1 MMRPGRSAYVWLT
14 AAVLAGVSLPSA
26 VRSQVITPAPPGLPA
41 PEPEGAHAA
50 STREL
55 VKRLH
60 RARQL
65 LEDKNDAEAVRLLQA
80 ILENDEDAFYFPD
93 QEDKTKERS
102 LKLEAQTLLGDMPEE
117 GRDVYEKQ
125 YGPAARRLF
134 EEAVRLHDAEGLAL
148 VARRYFHTSWGYEA
162 AYRLAAD
169 HLDHE
174 RAQTAALCFER
185 LRSVPRAADRF
196 EPYLSIKTALS
207 WMQAGSNERAIQ
219 VLAELK
225 AAHRGKSLT
234 LGGRDVPLFDD
245 PARALAWLTALAG
258 VSPTG
263 PAATADQW
271 PLVGGDSRRNAVSA
285 GGGPYLNRFW
295 RSVTTVGAT
304 PTADNDALVARTFH
318 ERRPAVAPDNTD
330 DPTTAPLLSSFLPL
344 IVDDLVIGR
353 SIGDVRA
360 YELATGKLVWATGE
374 KDQLLVEML
383 RAPAVPQAQL
393 AGTGPLAL
401 LLANRGWEDA
411 TFGALSS
418 DGESVFAIEDLGMGM
433 AGLVALRAPALRDY
447 NRLVAYDVKTGRAM
461 WEVGGPRSENA
472 EPLDGTCFLGAPLIL
487 DRRLYVLG
495 ESGSEVRLF
504 VLDPRNGRL
513 EWVQTVNAD
522 TGASNGLF
530 TRGQSGLSP
539 SYSGEILVC
548 PVGSDQVVAVDV
560 TRRSLAWRHKFFNV
574 AEMYDPRRQQALFV
588 QQQRL
593 IAAQGGSPID
603 QNRWLDSLALIADMR
618 VVVTPRD
625 TNDIYCLNL
634 LDGSLVWKKPRGEG
648 LFVAGIHQGKVLVVG
663 RSYVQALNLTD
674 GEPSWPEPA
683 SIPVPSGRGFVA
695 GDYLHLPLATAEV
708 ATISLRDGRVV
719 ARARSL
725 AGNVPGNLV
734 AVRGTVVSQG
744 PDFVEAFRQLDA
756 LETEIADALARNP
769 ADAQA
774 LALRGEIELQRG
786 KFGEAYADLKRVL
799 ELKSDD
805 AAVRSL
811 LVGSLLEGLR
821 VDFGS
826 YRRLEADIERL
837 LTEPEERSAFLWLT
851 AQGLKRAGESRAAL
865 AALLRFGDPQVS
877 DRELERVD
885 GALVVRRDR
894 LVRARAGELY
904 ASASPAIRREMD
916 DEYRA
921 RVEALQE
928 KKDLPAIRRF
938 LQYFGD
944 LADTGGLPQLSVELP
959 SPDGDWLDDELRIA
973 PLGDSPDDQVAAAA
987 TARMAQLLLAA
998 ERPRDA
1004 LAFIRR
1010 LETKWPDTACLD
1022 GKTGRALAEEWLKRN
1037 EIQRELA
1044 LDASWPSGLVEVERI
1059 GPIAGISPTQRAFE
1073 VPIAGDRRP
1082 FFNDTALYVNTNWKD
1097 FFARDGLGR
1106 QLWKVVL
1113 DTQTQPINVLYNRAW
1128 ICGHFLLISVGAQVL
1143 AIDTLGTAD
1152 QPGARLLWKINL
1164 SSAGRGNA
1172 APRVLGGNAR
1182 RRIMPFN
1189 QFGEQ
1194 VGSIGPVTR
1203 RHVTLLNG
1211 HKLMAVEPLTGKP
1224 LWMREGVAPGTDLFG
1239 DEELLYA
1246 VAPGGGPAVVYNP
1259 LDGTI
1264 LGNRALPPER
1274 PRLDYIGR
1282 RIVTRQVRDAHFVV
1296 ALHDPWSARD
1306 EWSRTFEDG
1315 SEVALVES
1323 DEVAVLEPSGKFTVL
1338 SLADGR
1344 MTFESATDPE
1354 PQIRQLYVIRSHE
1367 HYVLIANQVAGNAIP
1382 GVQWQQVT
1390 PQAVAVRGRVYGFD
1404 RASGKRL
1411 WKRDIERHGIDLH
1424 QPSELPILA
1433 LMSSFTPLRPNG
1445 QGQESGLTIIDKRNG
1460 QVVFDDRK
1468 FDEPLLFIDYGIDIE
1483 QKQLELR
1490 LFKSTLR
1497 LTFTDKPLPN

>member
-1 MMRPGRSAYVWLT
+1 MRPGRLAYVCLT
-14 AAVLAGVSLPSA
+14 AGVLAGVSPATVASA
-26 VRSQVITPAPPGLPA
+26 QVITPAPPGPPA
-41 PEPEGAHAA
+41 HDPEGAHAA

-55 VKRLH
+55 VKRLN
-60 RARQL
+60 RGRQL
-65 LEDKNDAEAVRLLQA
+65 LEDKNYAEGVRLLQV
-80 ILENDEDAFYFPD
+80 ILENDEDAFFYPD
-93 QEDKTKERS
+93 QVDKTKERS

-134 EEAVRLHDAEGLAL
+134 EEAGRLHDADGLAL

-185 LRSVPRAADRF
+185 LRSVPRAAGRF

-207 WMQAGSNERAIQ
+207 WMQAGFNDRATQ
-219 VLAELK
+219 VLAEMK
-225 AAHRGKSLT
+225 AAHRGRSLT

-245 PARALAWLTALAG
+245 PARALVWLTAIAG
-258 VSPTG
+258 LSQGG
-263 PAATADQW
+263 PAAAADQW
-271 PLVGGDSRRNAVSA
+271 PLVGGDPRRNAVSV
-285 GGGPYLNRFW
+285 GGSPYLNRSTW
-295 RSVTTVGAT
+295 RTPTTDGAT
-304 PTADNDALVARTFH
+304 PTPDNDALVARTFH
-318 ERRPAVAPDNTD
+318 ERRPAVVPDSAD
-330 DPTTAPLLSSFLPL
+330 DVTVGPLLPGFLPL
-344 IVDDLVIGR
+344 IVDDLVIVR

-383 RAPAVPQAQL
+383 RTPAVPQAQV
-393 AGTGPLAL
+393 AGAGPLAL
-401 LLANRGWEDA
+401 LLANRAWEDA
-411 TFGALSS
+411 TFGTLSS
-418 DGESVFAIEDLGMGM
+418 DGELVFAIEDLGMGM
-433 AGLVALRAPALRDY
+433 AGLVALRAPSLRDY
-447 NRLVAYDVKTGRAM
+447 NRLVAYDVKTGRAV

-472 EPLDGTCFLGAPLIL
+472 EPLDGTNFLGAPLVL

-513 EWVQTVNAD
+513 EWAQTINAD
-522 TGASNGLF
+522 TGANSNVF
-530 TRGQSGLSP
+530 TRVQSGLSP
-539 SYSGEILVC
+539 SYFGEMLVC
-548 PVGSDQVVAVDV
+548 PVGSDQVVAVDL
-560 TRRSLAWRHKFFNV
+560 TRRSLAWRHKFFNI
-574 AEMYDPRRQQALFV
+574 AEVYDPRRQQALFV

-593 IAAQGGSPID
+593 IAAQGGAPID
-603 QNRWLDSLALIADMR
+603 QNRWLDSLAVIGDMR

-625 TNDIYCLNL
+625 ANEICCLNL

-683 SIPVPSGRGFVA
+683 SVPVPSGRGFVT
-695 GDYLHLPLATAEV
+695 GEYLHLPLVTAEV

-725 AGNVPGNLV
+725 VGSVPGNLV
-734 AVRGTVVSQG
+734 SVRGTVVSQG
-744 PDFVEAFRQLDA
+744 PDFLEAFRQLDA
-756 LETEIADALARNP
+756 LETEIAGALARNP

-786 KFGEAYADLKRVL
+786 KFGEAYADLKRAL

-821 VDFGS
+821 VDFGT
-826 YRRLEADIERL
+826 YRGLEADIERM
-837 LTEPEERSAFLWLT
+837 LTEPEERSAYLWLT

-865 AALLRFGDPQVS
+865 AALLRFGDPDVS
-877 DRELERVD
+877 DRELERLD

-894 LVRARAGELY
+894 LVRARAAELY
-904 ASASPAIRREMD
+904 ASASPAVRRGMD
-916 DEYRA
+916 EEYRA
-921 RVEALQE
+921 RAEVLREN
-928 KKDLPAIRRF
+928 KYLPAIRRF

-944 LADTGGLPQLSVELP
+944 LADAGELQRLAVELP
-959 SPDGDWLDDELRIA
+959 SADGDWLDDELRIA
-973 PLGDSPDDQVAAAA
+973 PLADSPDDRAAAAA

-1010 LETKWPDTACLD
+1010 LATKWPDMACLD
-1022 GKTGRALAEEWLKRN
+1022 TKTGRALAEEWLKRS
-1037 EIQRELA
+1037 EIQREVA
-1044 LDASWPSGLVEVERI
+1044 LDASWPAGLVEVERI

-1082 FFNDTALYVNTNWKD
+1082 FFGDTALYVNTNWKD

-1113 DTQTQPINVLYNRAW
+1113 EAQTQPINVLYNRAW
-1128 ICGHFLLISVGAQVL
+1128 VCGHFLLISVGAQVL

-1152 QPGARLLWKINL
+1152 QPGARLLWRINL
-1164 SSAGRGNA
+1164 SSLGRGSI
-1172 APRVLGGNAR
+1172 APRVLGANAR

-1194 VGSIGPVTR
+1194 VGSIGPVTGQ
-1203 RHVTLLNG
+1203 HVTLLNG
-1211 HKLMAVEPLTGKP
+1211 HKLMALEPLTGKP

-1239 DEELLYA
+1239 DDKMLYA
-1246 VAPGGGPAVVYNP
+1246 VSPGGGPAVVYSP
-1259 LDGTI
+1259 LDETI

-1274 PRLDYIGR
+1274 ARKDFRGR
-1282 RIVTRQVRDAHFVV
+1282 HIVTWQVRDSKQVL
-1296 ALHDPWSARD
+1296 ALHDPWTAAD
-1306 EWSRTFEDG
+1306 LWSRKFEDTA
-1315 SEVALVES
+1315 EMALVES
-1323 DEVAVLEPSGKFTVL
+1323 DEVAVLEPSGRFTVVA
-1338 SLADGR
+1338 LADGKV
-1344 MTFESATDPE
+1344 TFEAETEPE
-1354 PQIRQLYVIRSHE
+1354 SSLRQIQVLPSRE
-1367 HYVLIANQVAGNAIP
+1367 HYVLIANQVTGNTIP

-1390 PQAVAVRGRVYGFD
+1390 PQAIAVRGRVYGFD
-1404 RASGKRL
+1404 RATGKRL
-1411 WKRDIERHGIDLH
+1411 WKREIDRHGIDLH
-1424 QPSELPILA
+1424 QPGELPILTF
-1433 LMSSFTPLRPNG
+1433 MSSFNPLKPNG
-1445 QGQESGLTIIDKRNG
+1445 QGQEFGLTILDKRNG
-1460 QVVFDDRK
+1460 QVIFDDRK
-1468 FDEPLLFIDYGIDIE
+1468 FDEPLLFIDYGVDVE

-1497 LTFTDKPLPN
+1497 LTFTDKSLPD